1 MADVT
6 LAILIVTIALTVG
19 SLAAAALLLELFDV
33 LLVQLIARAQR
44 RKVRARLDSLTQ
56 DYRA

>member
-1 MADVT
+1 MTDVT
-6 LAILIVTIALTVG
+6 LAILIVTVALTVG

-56 DYRA
+56 D

>member
-1 MADVT
+1 MTDVT

>member
-1 MADVT
+1 MTDTT
-6 LAILIVTIALTVG
+6 LAILLVTVALTVG

-33 LLVQLIARAQR
+33 LLVQLVARAQR
-44 RKVRARLDSLTQ
+44 RKVRARLDSLTR